1 MKLST
6 LKKRLSQ
13 LNAKLRLF
21 LRWNIAEGISNY
33 GSRRVRDAIFQI
45 LKLEAKIENLEQSQ
59 ALPNKRKNQSHK
71 EDFSKKPN
79 SKIFKAFR
87 DRFENSTIIIPEIN
101 EDDEYPSKMSIE
113 YLSGTI
119 SINNYQILP
128 SNYYFEYRGK
138 KKIPEISSQLHGLY
152 AAIGAV
158 LAKK

>member
-1 MKLST
+1 MISKNQLSVISYQ
-6 LKKRLSQ
+6 LS
-13 LNAKLRLF
+13 AIIK
-21 LRWNIAEGISNY
+21 
-33 GSRRVRDAIFQI
+33 AIFQI
-45 LKLEAKIENLEQSQ
+45 LKLEAQIKKLE
-59 ALPNKRKNQSHK
+59 AKNR
-71 EDFSKKPN
+71 FNKKPN

-87 DRFENSTIIIPEIN
+87 DRFENATISISEFN
-101 EDDEYPSKMSIE
+101 EDDEYPSKLSIK
-113 YLSGTI
+113 YLSGEI

>member
-1 MKLST
+1 M
-6 LKKRLSQ
+6 
-13 LNAKLRLF
+13 RLF
-21 LRWNIAEGISNY
+21 LRWNTVKGISNY

-101 EDDEYPSKMSIE
+101 EDDEYPSKISIE

-138 KKIPEISSQLHGLY
+138 KKIPKISSQLHGLY

-158 LAKK
+158 LVKR

>member
-1 MKLST
+1 MTLST

-21 LRWNIAEGISNY
+21 LRWNTVKGISNY

-71 EDFSKKPN
+71 KDFSKTPN
-79 SKIFKAFR
+79 PKIFKAFR
-87 DRFENSTIIIPEIN
+87 DRFENSTIIIPEFN
-101 EDDEYPSKMSIE
+101 EDDENPSKLSIK
-113 YLSGTI
+113 YISGEI

-128 SNYYFEYRGK
+128 SDYYFKYWRK
-138 KKIPEISSQLHGLY
+138 KNPEISSQLHGLY

-158 LAKK
+158 LAKR

>member
-6 LKKRLSQ
+6 LKKKLSQ

-21 LRWNIAEGISNY
+21 LRWNTAKGISNY
-33 GSRRVRDAIFQI
+33 GSRRIRDTIFQI
-45 LKLEAKIENLEQSQ
+45 LKLERKIENLEQ
-59 ALPNKRKNQSHK
+59 NFN
-71 EDFSKKPN
+71 KKPN

-87 DRFENSTIIIPEIN
+87 DRFENENSTIIIPEIN
-101 EDDEYPSKMSIE
+101 EDDEYPCKISIE

-138 KKIPEISSQLHGLY
+138 KKILEMSSQLHGLY

-158 LAKK
+158 LATK